1 MNECCT
7 LEGDPLLSVAT
18 TQYLY
23 PHHENKNRGAPPT
36 TTDRYPRKWT
46 TTIAF
51 VRGWHHNFAS
61 LLCNRRI
68 RTRNPSDKGFDFP
81 DDRIYCEHMYRPPPP
96 LACMMLLLLRS
107 MTCPRVLAAKPH
119 PPTDLL
125 YWQRHEQDE
134 CKRGVL

>member
-1 MNECCT
+1 MNVVHLKGILSCQ
-7 LEGDPLLSVAT
+7 LLQHNIYIPIT
-18 TQYLY
+18 RTRIGE
-23 PHHENKNRGAPPT
+23 PHRLRR
-36 TTDRYPRKWT
+36 TDIQGNGQQQSRL
-46 TTIAF
+46 F
-51 VRGWHHNFAS
+51 GWHHNFAS
-61 LLCNRRI
+61 LLCNRRT

-96 LACMMLLLLRS
+96 LACMLLLLLRS
-107 MTCPRVLAAKPH
+107 VTCPRVLAAEPH